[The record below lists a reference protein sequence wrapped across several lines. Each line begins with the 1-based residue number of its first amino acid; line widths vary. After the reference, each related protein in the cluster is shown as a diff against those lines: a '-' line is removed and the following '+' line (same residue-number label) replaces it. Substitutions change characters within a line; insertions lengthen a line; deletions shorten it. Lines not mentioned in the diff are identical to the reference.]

1 MVFSLVN
8 ISDTVIGQTKNIHQ
22 QSNVYSECCILMI
35 FDEWLAKLIYQTNT
49 TRIHGRYIYT
59 VDEGIL
65 PTGSLRLLWKKKTLF
80 SGSI

>member
-1 MVFSLVN
+1 ML
-8 ISDTVIGQTKNIHQ
+8 
-22 QSNVYSECCILMI
+22 Y

-65 PTGSLRLLWKKKTLF
+65 PTGSLRLLWKITLF
-80 SGSI
+80 SWSI